1 MAVLSA
7 VALGVTAAGLPA
19 ASAAAGQPVK
29 GEAVARPGDRLT
41 RAQLA
46 GQRIIY
52 SYPGLTPPESLLAHI
67 RRGEAAGVIFFGE
80 NISNPAQIAGVVRQ
94 LREAARESPVR
105 APLLL
110 MTDQEGGL
118 IRRLP
123 GPPELSEKQIG
134 QSRHPVVQ
142 ARRAGTGAGDN
153 LKSVGMNVNLA
164 PVLDVVSVPGNFIDQ
179 FQRSYSSDPATVARL
194 GRAFIRAQQKT
205 GVAATAKHFPG
216 LGATPVGQNTDLQP
230 VTITASLDELRSR
243 DEAPYPAAIRAKV
256 KLVMASW
263 ATYPAL
269 DAGRPAGLSPTVVR
283 SELRQRLGF
292 RGVTITDALEAGAL
306 QAFGGFDERAV
317 LAAQAGMDLILCS
330 ARDVTEGEDATEGL
344 VRALDEGHLDPTS
357 FRAAVKRV
365 SILRNSLS

>member
-1 MAVLSA
+1 MAFLSA
-7 VALGVTAAGLPA
+7 VALVATIVGVPA
-19 ASAAAGQPVK
+19 ASAAAVPSM
-29 GEAVARPGDRLT
+29 T

-52 SYPGLTPPESLLAHI
+52 SYPGLTPPASLLEHI

-80 NISNPAQIAGVVRQ
+80 NISSPRQIAGVVRQ
-94 LREAARESPVR
+94 LREAARHSPVH

-134 QSRHPVVQ
+134 QSRHPVAE
-142 ARRAGTGAGDN
+142 ARRAGIGAGRN
-153 LKSVGMNVNLA
+153 LASVGMNLNLA
-164 PVLDVVSVPGNFIDQ
+164 PVLDVISVPGNFIDQ
-179 FQRSYSSDPATVARL
+179 FQRSYGSDPAMVARL
-194 GRAFIRAQQKT
+194 GRTFIRAQQRT

-230 VTITASLDELRSR
+230 VTITSSLRELRTR
-243 DEAPYPAAIRAKV
+243 DEVPYPAAIRARV
-256 KLVMASW
+256 KLVMVSW

-269 DAGRPAGLSPTVVR
+269 DAQRPAGLSPTVVR
-283 SELRQRLGF
+283 SELRHRLGF

-306 QAFGGFDERAV
+306 QAFGDFQDRAV

-344 VRALDEGHLDPTS
+344 VQALDDGRLNPLG
-357 FRAAVKRV
+357 FLAAVQRV
-365 SILRNSLS
+365 RALRNSLH

>member
-1 MAVLSA
+1 LTVLAA
-7 VALGVTAAGLPA
+7 VALGVTAVGLPA
-19 ASAAAGQPVK
+19 ASAAAGPPVK
-29 GEAVARPGDRLT
+29 GKSADGPGARLT
-41 RAQLA
+41 HAQLA

-52 SYPGLTPPESLLAHI
+52 SYPGLTPPESLLQHI

-80 NISNPAQIAGVVRQ
+80 NISSPAQIAGVVRQ
-94 LREAARESPVR
+94 LREAERKSPVR

-134 QSRHPVVQ
+134 QSQHPVAE
-142 ARRAGTGAGDN
+142 ARRAGTGAGNN
-153 LKSVGMNVNLA
+153 LNSVGMNLNLA
-164 PVLDVVSVPGNFIDQ
+164 PVLDVVSVAGNFIDQ
-179 FQRSYSSDPATVARL
+179 FQRSYSSDPAVVAKL
-194 GRAFIRAQQKT
+194 GSTFIKAQQKT

-216 LGATPVGQNTDLQP
+216 LGATPLGQNTDLQP

-256 KLVMASW
+256 KLIMASW

-269 DAGRPAGLSPTVVR
+269 DADRPAGLSPVVVG
-283 SELRQRLGF
+283 SELRQRLGY

-317 LAAQAGMDLILCS
+317 LAALAGMDLILCS

-344 VRALDEGHLDPTS
+344 VRALEDGRLDPVS
-357 FRAAVKRV
+357 FRAAVQRV
-365 SILRNSLS
+365 GMLRNSLT